1 MKIWNQWKC
10 LQDFLLL
17 ILTPTRS
24 CRETCCEIMNINSK
38 TRKYPNCAP
47 TTVRRLLK
55 KGQFFITLE
64 EEERTRWN
72 EECMSR
78 VHVTSK
84 RTSIPSERVD
94 CRKHEIGQVLD
105 VKVCLHQ
112 RRYGIEIMVESL
124 LRVRTVCWVG
134 IAKGIDKYVNRSV
147 RNHFSWKRWAQSY
160 REICCESKATTNAY
174 CDTVSYF
181 YSCSWKKLDRYEPRE
196 IPSRLFYSVRS
207 HDQITATWSINSSR
221 RWWSSTIWLTIFLK
235 NQGKVRWYVDD
246 LSGKGRRTQEKVSI
260 LLEP

>member
-1 MKIWNQWKC
+1 
-10 LQDFLLL
+10 
-17 ILTPTRS
+17 
-24 CRETCCEIMNINSK
+24 
-38 TRKYPNCAP
+38 
-47 TTVRRLLK
+47 
-55 KGQFFITLE
+55 
-64 EEERTRWN
+64 
-72 EECMSR
+72 MSR

-94 CRKHEIGQVLD
+94 CRKHEIGPVLD

-124 LRVRTVCWVG
+124 FRVRTVSWVG

-160 REICCESKATTNAY
+160 RETCCESRATTNAY

-235 NQGKVRWYVDD
+235 KSRQSSMVLRWLVWQREEDPRKGFNIAWTLTFPSTSCISEQFRDIQEVTSLILHCKTMYRYRKD
-246 LSGKGRRTQEKVSI
+246 LPSTSSTSGTPMNWIQSSEMD
-260 LLEP
+260 